1 MTRIYSVT
9 LGGDVLKIVWDGNI
23 FLTSNGESHSTRR
36 RAQLEE
42 VRNYYGSF
50 QEFFPEEELEQMV
63 DCNLVFVLDEA

>member
-36 RAQLEE
+36 QAQMCE
-42 VRNYYGSF
+42 VKNYYESF
-50 QEFFPEEELEQMV
+50 QEFPSTDEIAWLV
-63 DCNLVFVLDEA
+63 DCNLVFVRAED